1 MIPMRRIKTKFG
13 CLLLFISV
21 LMNISFV
28 HAYTAEE
35 VFDQFKLAYEK
46 SVNFAADFEETTIR
60 NTNKGIARGRIS
72 FSKPNLL
79 RQEYVSQEDP
89 DNIVQLIILDGKFS
103 WSYTPFLNQVNRMKI
118 EDPKQ
123 KELIPGIGIS
133 LEGTEQNYQI
143 NLVLDE
149 AAQKKDI
156 YQLELKPKPHL
167 IAKNDDGSSVS
178 EVLEI
183 WISAKDWLPVQFGYR
198 SSNQQGDKMS
208 VIVALKNIRRNKSMP
223 AKAFRFEMPE
233 NVELVDL
240 TEEN

>member
-13 CLLLFISV
+13 CLLLLISV
-21 LMNISFV
+21 QMNISFV

-178 EVLEI
+178 EVL
-183 WISAKDWLPVQFGYR
+183 
-198 SSNQQGDKMS
+198 
-208 VIVALKNIRRNKSMP
+208 
-223 AKAFRFEMPE
+223 
-233 NVELVDL
+233 
-240 TEEN
+240 